1 MAKRT
6 RRQPVSRPAI
16 CDIFDLTC
24 SVEGDRLTVRI
35 RTDLPLKTR
44 LHLQIT
50 RPSEGYIWTNFA
62 EPVLIQSI
70 GEVRGIDLDRSI
82 DELDQAGLNKYRYRK
97 GRWADKIEGLPE
109 DTLIL
114 RIVLNALDHQ
124 FGACNRDLTGSQ
136 IAVRKN
142 GHWIERQVEVASAI
156 PQWLADAVP

>member
-6 RRQPVSRPAI
+6 RRQPVSRPAV
-16 CDIFDLTC
+16 CDNFGWKC
-24 SVEGDRLTVRI
+24 SVEGDGLIVRI

-50 RPSEGYIWTNFA
+50 RPSEGCIWTNFD
-62 EPVLIQSI
+62 EPVLIQCI
-70 GEVRGIDLDRSI
+70 GELRGIDFDRSI
-82 DELDQAGLNKYRYRK
+82 DELDKAGLNKYRHWK
-97 GRWADKIEGLPE
+97 GRWPAEIEGLPE
-109 DTLIL
+109 DKLIL

-124 FGACNRDLTGSQ
+124 LGACNRDLAGSQ

-156 PQWLADAVP
+156 PDWLPDALP